1 MTQQGH
7 PRLERGSKYTI
18 NIHMKDAILFIL
30 KRIVDNPD
38 DVSVEEQTEQERT
51 IFVIHVHPSD
61 MGKVIGKQGRIIMAI
76 RDLVKLMA
84 TKENKFVDVT
94 IAESEVKPVEA

>member
-1 MTQQGH
+1 M
-7 PRLERGSKYTI
+7 I
-18 NIHMKDAILFIL
+18 DAILFIL

-38 DVSVEEQTEQERT
+38 DVSVEEQAEGERT
-51 IFVIHVHPSD
+51 VFVIHVNPSD

-84 TKENKFVDVT
+84 TKENKFVDVS
-94 IAESEVKPVEA
+94 IAESAAENPTE

>member
-1 MTQQGH
+1 M
-7 PRLERGSKYTI
+7 I
-18 NIHMKDAILFIL
+18 DAILFIL

-38 DVSVEEQTEQERT
+38 DVSVEEQIEGERT
-51 IFVIHVHPSD
+51 VFVIHVNPSD

-84 TKENKFVDVT
+84 TKENKFVDVS
-94 IAESEVKPVEA
+94 IAESAAENPTE